1 MEKLEHLI
9 KCMDIGYK
17 LGMGGDMKTLQEN
30 LDTVEDCR
38 TLKYENSQE
47 YEPEGEGKISATDI
61 LQVMDIPGC
70 RRISTVELPSGDV
83 ECKYKLPDGGE
94 FMVTIKM
101 EEIC

>member
-1 MEKLEHLI
+1 MNELEHI
-9 KCMDIGYK
+9 KMCMD
-17 LGMGGDMKTLQEN
+17 LGFNLGRGLKMKTLQEN

-47 YEPEGEGKISATDI
+47 YEPEEEGKISATDI